1 MNRLTVA
8 VMQIFPDGRSAL
20 AKDYNAAD
28 GQLFMLDLAS
38 GGMTPVFDFPVV
50 EAHYAAGYL
59 VYVRADGWEGK
70 LDLYARQSRP
80 RKLFNGPVAASI
92 CGG

>member
-1 MNRLTVA
+1 MRTALIELLSIALVA
-8 VMQIFPDGRSAL
+8 IAFAL
-20 AKDYNAAD
+20 PAFA
-28 GQLFMLDLAS
+28 QTLDVPTAVA
-38 GGMTPVFDFPVV
+38 TFQDVRPITNQ
-50 EAHYAAGYL
+50 